1 MAKRLLFAAAVLF
14 VATIAVHA
22 APGDPGDAFSASR
35 LCSGEPCDAVVRGL
49 FGFLDRRLE
58 GLGGNGRSC
67 ADCHM
72 PTDNFQLSPKS
83 AEARFQLLRLRRL
96 RDPSADDPLFRPVD
110 ADDFRINGDAA
121 SDFGTLRRLG
131 LNRIPF
137 TLPSQLKLLNADGS
151 LSSET
156 RVDVWRMVP
165 TVNDV
170 AITGRD
176 FQNRWPFPP
185 ADPLAPFLHRTGGYQ
200 LDARFGDLQEQA
212 LAALQVH
219 AEIAVPP
226 MGQTLDDLASFQRA
240 LFTNNRVRSLAEAI
254 RLGTTPLPDPDP
266 SLNTLETQGKA
277 VFVRACAQC
286 HGGAAQTLSQTVP
299 PVIVRYHD
307 IATQCPRP
315 VDTETP
321 ARFVFKP
328 CPADIENK
336 VRTYRIAL
344 ASGGTVDRRSSD
356 PGRALSTGFV
366 NGPVNIP
373 FDDWNK
379 FDVPGLRGI
388 SKTAP
393 YFHNNSANT
402 LEEMVDHYTAFFA
415 RVIVTPRPPTAP
427 LPAILTTDGVNIDR
441 PFKPEERAAL
451 LAYLKKL

>member
-1 MAKRLLFAAAVLF
+1 
-14 VATIAVHA
+14 
-22 APGDPGDAFSASR
+22 
-35 LCSGEPCDAVVRGL
+35 
-49 FGFLDRRLE
+49 
-58 GLGGNGRSC
+58 
-67 ADCHM
+67 M
-72 PTDNFQLSPKS
+72 PTDSFQLSPRS

-96 RDPSADDPLFRPVD
+96 HNASADDPLFRPVD
-110 ADDFRINGDAA
+110 ADDFRINGEAA

-131 LNRIPF
+131 LIRIPF

-165 TVNDV
+165 SVNDV

-176 FQNRWPFPP
+176 FQNPWLFPP
-185 ADPLAPFLHRTGGYQ
+185 ADPPALVLHRTGGYQ

-212 LAALQVH
+212 LAAFQVH
-219 AEIAVPP
+219 AEIAVTP
-226 MGQTLDDLASFQRA
+226 MAQTLDDLASFQRA
-240 LFTNNRVRSLAEAI
+240 LFTNNRVRLLAEAMHV
-254 RLGTTPLPDPDP
+254 GTTPLPDPDP
-266 SLNTLETQGKA
+266 SLDTLETQGKA
-277 VFVRACAQC
+277 VFVRSCAQC
-286 HGGAAQTLSQTVP
+286 HGGPAQTLGQTTP
-299 PVIVRYHD
+299 PSVIRYHD

-315 VDTETP
+315 VDSVTP

-336 VRTYRIAL
+336 VRTYRISL
-344 ASGGTVDRRSSD
+344 AAGGTVVRRSSD

-366 NGPVNIP
+366 NAPVSIP

-379 FDVPGLRGI
+379 FDTPGLRGI
-388 SKTAP
+388 SRTAP
-393 YFHNNSANT
+393 YFHNNTANT
-402 LEEMVDHYTAFFA
+402 LEEVVDHYTAFFT